1 MDVDIEDIEFLRNL
15 KFKWG
20 AIADILGVSCST
32 IYKRLQELGIS
43 RSITFSDISDGELD
57 QLIRDIKHQHPNDGE
72 RLMAG
77 HLTIDWELGFLLPRS
92 RLRGSIHRVDPY
104 NTALRRSI
112 TVRRRSYHSS
122 GPNAVW
128 HIDSN
133 HKLIRWRLVIHGGFS
148 RTIVYLSCATNNE
161 AATVLRLFTDAVDQ
175 YGLPSKVRSD
185 NGGENVD
192 VWHYM
197 IQQHSS
203 ERAVLTG
210 SSTHNERIERLWRD
224 VTRSVGSVFI
234 NTFRRLEELAILN
247 PLNEV
252 DVFCLHWLYLPR
264 INLYLQQFTESWNN
278 HSLSTENNL
287 TPNQLFV
294 NGIIHQSQENITLM
308 TPLVPLPTQ
317 TNVVP
322 VPRSSF
328 IPCTPLQISLN
339 AAINPL
345 QLDEDN
351 GITLYQRIINI
362 VGNHLNGCDNC
373 EEL

>member
-1 MDVDIEDIEFLRNL
+1 M
-15 KFKWG
+15 
-20 AIADILGVSCST
+20 
-32 IYKRLQELGIS
+32 LQ
-43 RSITFSDISDGELD
+43 
-57 QLIRDIKHQHPNDGE
+57 
-72 RLMAG
+72 
-77 HLTIDWELGFLLPRS
+77 
-92 RLRGSIHRVDPY
+92 
-104 NTALRRSI
+104 
-112 TVRRRSYHSS
+112 
-122 GPNAVW
+122 
-128 HIDSN
+128 
-133 HKLIRWRLVIHGGFS
+133 
-148 RTIVYLSCATNNE
+148 NNE
-161 AATVLRLFTDAVDQ
+161 AVRLFTDAVDQ